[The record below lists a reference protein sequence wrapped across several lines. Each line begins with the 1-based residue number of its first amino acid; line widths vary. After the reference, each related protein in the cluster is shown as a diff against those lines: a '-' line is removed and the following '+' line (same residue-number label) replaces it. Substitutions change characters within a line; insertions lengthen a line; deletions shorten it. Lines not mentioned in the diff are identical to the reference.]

1 MTEPPGKSL
10 LGQFKDL
17 VYGSSPVEFESM
29 FSLEESVSHLRSAT
43 RQSIFSTLT
52 QEAAVGPV
60 SVGRVRLQHVKPP
73 FANSFKPFFIGQF
86 RDINGHIVLTG
97 RFTMLWFVKAFLTF
111 WFGFCALWTI
121 LATLGAVITA
131 IGSRPGDPT
140 IWILPF
146 AGFGMFA
153 IGIGFVSFARKLSEK
168 DVDYLSRVIRGA
180 LSQTPK

>member
-1 MTEPPGKSL
+1 MTAPPSKSL

-43 RQSIFSTLT
+43 RRSMFSTLAR
-52 QEAAVGPV
+52 EAAVGPV
-60 SVGRVRLQHVKPP
+60 SVGRVRLQHVKPF
-73 FANSFKPFFIGQF
+73 FANSLKPFFIGRF
-86 RDINGHIVLTG
+86 RDVNGHVVLTG

-121 LATLGAVITA
+121 LAAVLAVITA
-131 IGSRPGDPT
+131 IGSRAGDPT
-140 IWILPF
+140 IWIFPF
-146 AGFGMFA
+146 VGFGMFA
-153 IGIGFVSFARKLSEK
+153 IGVGFVSFARKLSEK

-180 LSQTPK
+180 LSPTPK

>member
-1 MTEPPGKSL
+1 MTAPPSKSL

-43 RQSIFSTLT
+43 RRSMFSTLAR
-52 QEAAVGPV
+52 EAAGPV
-60 SVGRVRLQHVKPP
+60 SAGRVRLQHVKP
-73 FANSFKPFFIGQF
+73 FFSNSFKLFFIGRF
-86 RDINGHIVLTG
+86 RDVNGQVVLTG
-97 RFTMLWFVKAFLTF
+97 RFTMLWFVKVFLTF

-121 LATLGAVITA
+121 LATLAAVITS
-131 IGSRPGDPT
+131 IGGRPGDPT
-140 IWILPF
+140 IWIFPF
-146 AGFGMFA
+146 VGFGMFA

-168 DVDYLSRVIRGA
+168 DMDYLSGVIRSA

>member
-1 MTEPPGKSL
+1 MTVPPSKSL

-17 VYGSSPVEFESM
+17 VYGSSPAEFESM

-43 RQSIFSTLT
+43 RGSIFSTLT
-52 QEAAVGPV
+52 REAAAGPV
-60 SVGRVRLQHVKPP
+60 SAGRVRLQHIKPF
-73 FANSFKPFFIGQF
+73 FANSFKPFFIGRF
-86 RDINGHIVLTG
+86 RDVNGQVVLTG

-121 LATLGAVITA
+121 LATIGVILTA
-131 IGSRPGDPT
+131 IGGRSGDPT
-140 IWILPF
+140 IWIFPF
-146 AGFGMFA
+146 LGFGMFA